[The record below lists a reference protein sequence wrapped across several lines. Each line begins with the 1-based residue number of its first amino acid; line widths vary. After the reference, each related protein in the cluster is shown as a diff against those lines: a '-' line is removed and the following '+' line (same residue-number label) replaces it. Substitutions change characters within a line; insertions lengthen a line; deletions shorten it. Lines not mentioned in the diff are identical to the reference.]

1 MNLETL
7 AQLAGVSV
15 GTVSKAFSGS
25 GEISEKT
32 RERIF
37 TIARENG
44 CFDKYNK
51 NRFSKKVIAVLCPE
65 VTSAYYTAIL
75 SLLEKEI
82 TAHGGICLV
91 SVTSF
96 LPEREKELFDY
107 YASYCRAD
115 GVILVNQC
123 ARINNVVRTPAVSL
137 MCNTRASQS
146 CNIDRIDSDM
156 SDSIHEAVAYLK
168 FLGAERIGFVGEKK
182 TSSKLTLFKKAM
194 LAEHLNI
201 DEHFIYIS
209 EHRFEKAGEDCA
221 NAWLAADILPQ
232 AVLAAYDYIAIG
244 FIQRLKTVGLSVP
257 QELSVIGMDDI
268 PLAAYFDPPLSSI
281 RSNTDEACRMAVEL
295 ILKKIDNQY
304 FSTRQRLSVPS
315 ELIVRGSCTK
325 ISSAKIKELPT
336 HEA

>member
-7 AQLAGVSV
+7 AALAGVSV

-51 NRFSKKVIAVLCPE
+51 NRFPKKIIAVLCPE

-82 TAHGGICLV
+82 TVRGGICLV

-107 YASYCRAD
+107 YAGYCRAD
-115 GVILVNQC
+115 GIILVNQN
-123 ARINNVVRTPAVSL
+123 ARIDNVVRTPAVSL
-137 MCNTRASQS
+137 MCNEKAAQS
-146 CNIDRIDSDM
+146 RNIDRIDSDM

-168 FLGAERIGFVGEKK
+168 SLGAECIGFVGEKK

-194 LAEHLNI
+194 LAEKMNI
-201 DEHFIYIS
+201 DERFVFVS

-221 NAWLAADILPQ
+221 NTWLAADSLPQ

-244 FIQRLKTVGLSVP
+244 LIKRLKAAGLSVP
-257 QELSVIGMDDI
+257 EQLSVVGMDDI

-315 ELIVRGSCTK
+315 EFVLRDSCAK
-325 ISSAKIKELPT
+325 VSST
-336 HEA
+336 T